1 MIAQCR
7 LPSWSGEVFAEA
19 DNACEWLPASLKLMG
34 FSQRLRQNSQAKQG
48 AFFGTANNQYE
59 RRP

>member
-19 DNACEWLPASLKLMG
+19 DNACEWLPLSLKLTG
-34 FSQRLRQNSQAKQG
+34 FSQRPQQNSQAKQG
-48 AFFGTANNQYE
+48 AFFSAPNNQD
-59 RRP
+59 